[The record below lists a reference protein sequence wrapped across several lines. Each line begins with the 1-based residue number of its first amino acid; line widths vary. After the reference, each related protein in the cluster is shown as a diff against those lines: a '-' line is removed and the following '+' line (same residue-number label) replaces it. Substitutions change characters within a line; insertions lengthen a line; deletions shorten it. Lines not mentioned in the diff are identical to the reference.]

1 MKRLRPWLG
10 PAVAVTVL
18 AVVIWRIGTGP
29 FLDGLEALDGRALLA
44 AVVIGFVTIVC
55 CAWRWTIVARG
66 LGLRLSLPAAVAA
79 YYRALFLNVTLP
91 TGVAGDVH
99 RGVSHGRE
107 TREVSL
113 GLRAVAWERGAGQV
127 VQAVLAISVLLA
139 LPSPVRSSMPF
150 VASAVVGL
158 AVAVVLLGRLRVGAA
173 DSRWMRVRS
182 AVASD
187 LRRGV
192 LRPSA
197 VPGIVLASTVAVL
210 GYALLFLVAART
222 AGVTAPLSRL
232 LPLAVLATLAMVLPS
247 IAGWGPREGAAI
259 WVFSAAGLGAAAGA
273 ATAVAYGVLVLVAFL
288 PGGVV
293 LVAGWLPRRRTPPV
307 FRPKRAADA

>member
-1 MKRLRPWLG
+1 MNSLRRRAG
-10 PAVAVTVL
+10 PAIAMAVL
-18 AVVIWRIGTGP
+18 GVVVWRIGTGP
-29 FLDGLEALDGRALLA
+29 FIAGLEAVDGRALLA
-44 AVVIGFVTIVC
+44 AVAIGFVTIVC

-99 RGVSHGRE
+99 RGVSHGRDAHDVG
-107 TREVSL
+107 RGV
-113 GLRAVAWERGAGQV
+113 RAVVWERGTGQV
-127 VQAVLAISVLLA
+127 VQAVLAISVLLV

-150 VASAVVGL
+150 VAAATAGL
-158 AVAVVLLGRLRVGAA
+158 AAGAVLVGRMRVEGA
-173 DSRWMRVRS
+173 DSRWMRARN
-182 AVASD
+182 AVVSD
-187 LRRGV
+187 LRGGV
-192 LRPSA
+192 LRRSA
-197 VPGIVLASTVAVL
+197 LPAIVLASTVAIL

-222 AGVTAPLSRL
+222 AGVTAPISRL

-247 IAGWGPREGAAI
+247 IAGWGPREGAAV

-273 ATAVAYGVLVLVAFL
+273 ATAVAYGVLVLAAFL

-293 LVAGWLPRRRTPPV
+293 LVAGWLPRRAV
-307 FRPKRAADA
+307 LQPKGAADA